1 MCCARAAAHTVELRA
16 EKMNPAAASK
26 PEEMRRE
33 LLLSHVKE
41 LSANSTFPHFIST
54 GFTALTPCP
63 EVTSFPPFP
72 ITWPAHL
79 FPLSFHQPCS
89 KDTGPFPHIPCKV
102 VFSAPALVFQPFF
115 FVCLPSF
122 WISLPVLMSTMWTF
136 IFLLVFETY
145 SGSKPGYL
153 LSLYS
158 PGVSLKENGVRFLL
172 LFCLVLRSFLVV
184 CLLWIH

>member
-1 MCCARAAAHTVELRA
+1 MLCKSCSPHSRAESRENEPCGRQQAWRDEERAAFITCKGIIRKFH
-16 EKMNPAAASK
+16 
-26 PEEMRRE
+26 
-33 LLLSHVKE
+33 LS
-41 LSANSTFPHFIST
+41 SFHFYWFHCTDS
-54 GFTALTPCP
+54 LPW
-63 EVTSFPPFP
+63 SNLPPFP